1 MTILDVVWYVG
12 TVIGFLFM
20 ITCMTFTLFYLAD
33 ISVLLGDKKNLRKR
47 MKYKQSEIELWELIK
62 KLDSLNPIKI
72 VYNKKELY
80 NDDDS
85 KKVIEVLEDG
95 GKICG
100 ERLPPDIAISI
111 RHPELLN
118 KLVYSIKIDIVLH
131 HHSIVVIKG
140 EK

>member
-1 MTILDVVWYVG
+1 M
-12 TVIGFLFM
+12 
-20 ITCMTFTLFYLAD
+20 
-33 ISVLLGDKKNLRKR
+33 NLRKL

-80 NDDDS
+80 NDYDS

-95 GKICG
+95 NKVYG
-100 ERLPPDIAISI
+100 EKYPPEVVLSKDYS
-111 RHPELLN
+111 HLMS
-118 KLVYSIKIDIVLH
+118 KKVYSIKIDIVQH